1 MLSSDAL
8 DYLDD
13 IFAMEEQKAPAQDRQ
28 APKPEYETIEQTQE
42 IKSLSIAPRD
52 TIAQRVNSPEVC
64 EENASADPDGA
75 QHSFS
80 QGGDSH
86 GAQRRIERGRGDQ
99 PNEES
104 PLPYNPR

>member
-1 MLSSDAL
+1 MRNPKSSSAILNGNRDSKLVL
-8 DYLDD
+8 D
-13 IFAMEEQKAPAQDRQ
+13 P
-28 APKPEYETIEQTQE
+28 QTQE

-52 TIAQRVNSPEVC
+52 AIAQRVNSPEVC

-86 GAQRRIERGRGDQ
+86 GAQRRIESGRGDQ